1 MHTIYPRPIGLFRM
15 AKELGFMEW
24 GNQDCII
31 LLSILVLSVFITSL
45 TVHQSFPAACNNA
58 QPRRCALS
66 LSAASLLSPSRTI
79 LGTKKQLT
87 PQSAMRGTMMMN
99 TARTPFILASA
110 SASDVPAPEE
120 RTLPSLGRADCV
132 TANCTAVLTASPVT
146 APSIRIKFRV
156 LVATARSCGL
166 QCAWSATRAAGM
178 SVEGPP
184 CWIAISTYRAGGR
197 SRFQCLQR

>member
-1 MHTIYPRPIGLFRM
+1 MLTIYPWAIGLFRM
-15 AKELGFMEW
+15 RKERGFKEW

-45 TVHQSFPAACNNA
+45 TVHQSFQAACNIA

-66 LSAASLLSPSRTI
+66 LSTASLLSPSSTI
-79 LGTKKQLT
+79 LGTKKQLK
-87 PQSAMRGTMMMN
+87 PQSAMRGTMIMK

-110 SASDVPAPEE
+110 SASDVPVLVE
-120 RTLPSLGRADCV
+120 RVLSSPGRADCV

-146 APSIRIKFRV
+146 APSIRMRLRV

-166 QCAWSATRAAGM
+166 QCAWRATRASKLSAK
-178 SVEGPP
+178 V
-184 CWIAISTYRAGGR
+184 RAAR
-197 SRFQCLQR
+197 